1 MRYGIIRD
9 GKLLLVPEGTP
20 DAKPVIFEKIPE
32 FDQETQAVYQ
42 VGPVE
47 REDDIYV
54 GVEIRY
60 VELDADEL
68 ERFEELNQRAI

>member
-1 MRYGIIRD
+1 MRYGIIKD

-20 DAKPVIFEKIPE
+20 DAKPVVFGEIPE

-42 VGPVE
+42 IGAVE
-47 REDDIYV
+47 RDDDIYV

-60 VELDADEL
+60 VELDEGEL
-68 ERFEELNQRAI
+68 EEFEELN

>member
-1 MRYGIIRD
+1 MQKYGIIRD

-20 DAKPVIFEKIPE
+20 NAKPVIFAEIPE

-42 VGPVE
+42 IGPVD
-47 REDDIYV
+47 RGDDIYV

-60 VELDADEL
+60 VEIDADEL
-68 ERFEELNQRAI
+68 EEFEELN

>member
-1 MRYGIIRD
+1 MQWGLIRD

-20 DAKPVIFEKIPE
+20 NAKPVVFGEIPE

-42 VGPVE
+42 IGPVE

-60 VELDADEL
+60 VELDEML
-68 ERFEELNQRAI
+68 GEPEFN

>member
-20 DAKPVIFEKIPE
+20 DAKPVVFGEIPE

-68 ERFEELNQRAI
+68 EEFEELN

>member
-1 MRYGIIRD
+1 MQKYGIIRD

-20 DAKPVIFEKIPE
+20 DAKPVVFGEIPE

-42 VGPVE
+42 IGAVE

-60 VELDADEL
+60 VELDEGEL
-68 ERFEELNQRAI
+68 EEFEELN

>member
-20 DAKPVIFEKIPE
+20 DAKPVVFGEIPE

-42 VGPVE
+42 VAPVD
-47 REDDIYV
+47 RGDDIYV

-60 VELDADEL
+60 VELDEGEL
-68 ERFEELNQRAI
+68 EEFEELN

>member
-1 MRYGIIRD
+1 MRYGTIKD

-20 DAKPVIFEKIPE
+20 AAKPVKFAEIPE

-42 VGPVE
+42 IGPVE

-54 GVEIRY
+54 GVEIKL
-60 VELDADEL
+60 VELDES
-68 ERFEELNQRAI
+68 EITEPEGPEELS

>member
-1 MRYGIIRD
+1 MRYGLLRD

-20 DAKPVIFEKIPE
+20 DAKPVVFGEIPE

-42 VGPVE
+42 IGPVE

-60 VELDADEL
+60 VELDEGEAEQL
-68 ERFEELNQRAI
+68 GEPELN

>member
-20 DAKPVIFEKIPE
+20 DAKPVVFGEIPE

-42 VGPVE
+42 IGAVE
-47 REDDIYV
+47 RDDDIYV

-60 VELDADEL
+60 VELDEGEL
-68 ERFEELNQRAI
+68 EEFEELN

>member
-1 MRYGIIRD
+1 MQKYGIIKD

-20 DAKPVIFEKIPE
+20 DAKPVVFGEIPE

-42 VGPVE
+42 IGAVE

-60 VELDADEL
+60 VELDEGEL
-68 ERFEELNQRAI
+68 EEFEELN

>member
-1 MRYGIIRD
+1 MRYGIIKD

-20 DAKPVIFEKIPE
+20 DAKPVVFGEIPE

-42 VGPVE
+42 IGPVE

-60 VELDADEL
+60 VELDASEMLDEP
-68 ERFEELNQRAI
+68 EFS

>member
-1 MRYGIIRD
+1 MQKYGIIRD

-20 DAKPVIFEKIPE
+20 DAKPVVFGEIPE
-32 FDQETQAVYQ
+32 FDQETQAIYQ

-54 GVEIRY
+54 GVEICY
-60 VELDADEL
+60 VELDEGEL
-68 ERFEELNQRAI
+68 EEFEELN

>member
-20 DAKPVIFEKIPE
+20 DAKPVIFGEIPE

-42 VGPVE
+42 IGPIE

-60 VELDADEL
+60 VELDASEL
-68 ERFEELNQRAI
+68 EMLDEPEFS

>member
-1 MRYGIIRD
+1 MRYGIIKD

-20 DAKPVIFEKIPE
+20 DAKPVVFGEIPE

-42 VGPVE
+42 IGPVE

-60 VELDADEL
+60 VELDEGEAEQL
-68 ERFEELNQRAI
+68 GEPELN

>member
-1 MRYGIIRD
+1 MRYGIIKD

-20 DAKPVIFEKIPE
+20 DAKPVVFGEIPE

-42 VGPVE
+42 IGAVE
-47 REDDIYV
+47 RDDDIYV

-68 ERFEELNQRAI
+68 EMLDEPELN

>member
-1 MRYGIIRD
+1 MRYGLLRD

-20 DAKPVIFEKIPE
+20 DAKPVVFGEIPE

-42 VGPVE
+42 IGPVE

-60 VELDADEL
+60 VELDEGEAEQLDEP
-68 ERFEELNQRAI
+68 ELN

>member
-1 MRYGIIRD
+1 MRYGTIKD

-20 DAKPVIFEKIPE
+20 DAKPVVFGEIPE

-42 VGPVE
+42 IGPVE

-54 GVEIRY
+54 GVEVRY
-60 VELDADEL
+60 VEVDES
-68 ERFEELNQRAI
+68 EIKEPVES

>member
-1 MRYGIIRD
+1 MRYGTIKD

-20 DAKPVIFEKIPE
+20 DAKPVVFGEIPE

-42 VGPVE
+42 IGPVE

-54 GVEIRY
+54 GVEVRY
-60 VELDADEL
+60 VEVDES
-68 ERFEELNQRAI
+68 EAMEPEFS

>member
-1 MRYGIIRD
+1 MQKYGIITD

-20 DAKPVIFEKIPE
+20 DAKPVIFGEIPE

-42 VGPVE
+42 IGPIE

-60 VELDADEL
+60 VELDASEL
-68 ERFEELNQRAI
+68 EMLDEPEFS